1 LFAAKFRLG
10 SIAKVFALA
19 GKDLSR
25 AIKKQPIKAKAM
37 LKQNNQQTKDSLQM
51 KKEIIGQTEE
61 KILEYLK
68 SMGISSRAPLKNKT
82 LKLGIPYT
90 AYRTI
95 PKPDV
100 APLAKNLKP
109 TFLLVL
115 TLSPTL
121 KDINP
126 PSLI

>member
-1 LFAAKFRLG
+1 
-10 SIAKVFALA
+10 VFALA

-25 AIKKQPIKAKAM
+25 PIKKDSFKMKKEIIG
-37 LKQNNQQTKDSLQM
+37 QTEKM

-68 SMGISSRAPLKNKT
+68 SMGISNRAPQKNKT
-82 LKLGIPYT
+82 IQLGIPYT

-100 APLAKNLKP
+100 APLANNLKP
-109 TFLLVL
+109 TFLKVL
-115 TLSPTL
+115 TYSPPVPL
-121 KDINP
+121 AYERKSKGCKFCP
-126 PSLI
+126 LF

>member
-1 LFAAKFRLG
+1 MFAAKFRLG

-25 AIKKQPIKAKAM
+25 PIKK
-37 LKQNNQQTKDSLQM
+37 DSFKM

-61 KILEYLK
+61 KNLEYIK
-68 SMGISSRAPLKNKT
+68 SMGIYSRAPQKNKT
-82 LKLGIPYT
+82 LQLGIPYT

-95 PKPDV
+95 PIPDV
-100 APLAKNLKP
+100 APLAKNFKP
-109 TFLLVL
+109 TFLKVL
-115 TLSPTL
+115 TDSPTH

-126 PSLI
+126 SLL